1 VFFLLLLSFYATIL
15 RGLVTC
21 LFYSLLYIYIY
32 FRIIVFVLVLYIVEK
47 VTIFFRFLVIFLE
60 HSPFFLAF
68 ESKMKKILSLTLIS
82 NSIREKKRVAFT
94 QKSTKK
100 NTTE

>member
-1 VFFLLLLSFYATIL
+1 VGLICVFFAFVIIL
-15 RGLVTC
+15 CDNIKRISH
-21 LFYSLLYIYIY
+21 LFILFTVIYIYIY

-68 ESKMKKILSLTLIS
+68 ESKMKKSSL
-82 NSIREKKRVAFT
+82 
-94 QKSTKK
+94 
-100 NTTE
+100 

>member
-1 VFFLLLLSFYATIL
+1 LFIL
-15 RGLVTC
+15 FAVI
-21 LFYSLLYIYIY
+21 YIYIY

-68 ESKMKKILSLTLIS
+68 ESKMKKSSL
-82 NSIREKKRVAFT
+82 
-94 QKSTKK
+94 
-100 NTTE
+100 